1 MIRHLQ
7 TSSIAS
13 VHDARCLALLSVDEQ
28 FLGFEPFRTDAIG
41 PVRTGARPGL
51 SSLDICPIPAG
62 VALQTL
68 WKLRRSPQLPCIACL
83 WASGT
88 TKLVL
93 VLRTEILVAD
103 IVVADIIVVAPSIV
117 ILFSVAVAVA
127 VAVAVNAWPFTTA
140 LATATIVASL
150 RPLGGVAR
158 RGSTDVPGV
167 NICAASWHTCTP
179 S

>member
-1 MIRHLQ
+1 M
-7 TSSIAS
+7 
-13 VHDARCLALLSVDEQ
+13 
-28 FLGFEPFRTDAIG
+28 
-41 PVRTGARPGL
+41 
-51 SSLDICPIPAG
+51 
-62 VALQTL
+62 
-68 WKLRRSPQLPCIACL
+68 
-83 WASGT
+83 
-88 TKLVL
+88 VL
-93 VLRTEILVAD
+93 VLRTKILVAD

-158 RGSTDVPGV
+158 RGSIDVPGV